1 MILLCCLL
9 ITGCTPRRISITA
22 VFLDDGH
29 PTAIVHPC
37 DGARVHGMSVVEE
50 LMSAST
56 SATSPM
62 IGNVWGVADVAP
74 RTDHPI
80 AQIRLLE
87 TPPGWE
93 LQTTKPGSLLTAF
106 AVDRSYS
113 VWADTTA
120 AGNDSSVEFTLGD
133 LRSLSDGEVWA
144 APKPLAQPEAM
155 TRDEFRRHAAA
166 SC

>member
-1 MILLCCLL
+1 M
-9 ITGCTPRRISITA
+9 
-22 VFLDDGH
+22 V
-29 PTAIVHPC
+29 
-37 DGARVHGMSVVEE
+37 
-50 LMSAST
+50 
-56 SATSPM
+56 
-62 IGNVWGVADVAP
+62 GNVWDVADVAP

-80 AQIRLLE
+80 TQIRLLE
-87 TPPGWE
+87 NPPGWE

-106 AVDRSYS
+106 AVDHSYS

-144 APKPLAQPEAM
+144 APKPFAQPEAM
-155 TRDEFRRHAAA
+155 TGDEFRRHAAA